1 MPRSA
6 PVRFFTISSLWV
18 MITPVGFNPL
28 FWIKVF
34 VMTAVT
40 TAELTAAL
48 NAVRDAARICRSVQS
63 TIAPDAL
70 AKKDKSPVTVA
81 DFGSQAVVCR
91 VIGDAFPH
99 DPIIAEEDSRELL
112 NEQNAP
118 FLHLI
123 HDEICKQCIEASKEQ
138 VCRWIDRGGAE
149 DYSHRFWTL
158 DPIDGTKG
166 FLRKEQYAISLAL
179 VVDGQIVLGALGCPN
194 LPLVPGDD
202 ATAGSLFYAIKG
214 QGAFALPLEGEAEPV
229 PVRVSATGD
238 PAQIVLC
245 ESVES
250 GHSDHDVSAQ
260 IAKSLGISKTPLRM
274 DSQAKYA
281 CVARGEADLYLRL
294 PTRADYV
301 ERIWDHAGGV
311 LVVEEAGGK
320 VTDVTGKPL
329 DFTHGRGL
337 ERNRGVVVSNGLLH
351 DAVLAAV
358 QAAGVS

>member
-1 MPRSA
+1 MTSA
-6 PVRFFTISSLWV
+6 YA
-18 MITPVGFNPL
+18 G
-28 FWIKVF
+28 
-34 VMTAVT
+34 
-40 TAELTAAL
+40 ELAAAL
-48 NAVRDAARICRSVQS
+48 QAVRDASRICRSVQGN
-63 TIAPDAL
+63 IAADAL
-70 AKKDKSPVTVA
+70 EKKDKSPVTIA

-149 DYSHRFWTL
+149 EFSHRFWTL

-179 VVDGQIVLGALGCPN
+179 IVEGQIVLGVLGCPN
-194 LPLVPGDD
+194 LPMVARQDE
-202 ATAGSLFYAIKG
+202 TAGSLFYAIRG
-214 QGAFALPLEGEAEPV
+214 EGAFVLPLEGDAAPQ
-229 PVRVSATGD
+229 PIHVSGTTHS
-238 PAQIVLC
+238 AQARFC

-250 GHSDHDVSAQ
+250 GHSSHSESELIAQ
-260 IAKSLGISKTPLRM
+260 KLGITAAPARL

-281 CVARGEADLYLRL
+281 VVARGQADIYLRL
-294 PTRADYV
+294 PTKKDYV

-329 DFTHGRGL
+329 EFTHGRGL
-337 ERNRGVVVSNGLLH
+337 EQNRGVVVTNGKLH
-351 DAVLAAV
+351 DLVL
-358 QAAGVS
+358 QTVSSVLQPQG